1 MKLVTRVLIMAIAF
15 FVSAS
20 VIDAQDKGEGSI
32 GGKDKPKAKQETK
45 SKLKSSTVKAKTVK
59 GKTVK
64 GKTGKGKKG
73 NYQSGVVINPKEV
86 KYKNGQAFDTDAE
99 LKTCLDNQKSK
110 ASWYQKRFGFGK
122 SFDKWQKGQSLTS
135 LDKKRILKEA
145 SKCEKSGAKKTD
157 IPQPSK
163 PKKGQP
169 SKGKPG
175 KGASKGKVG

>member
-1 MKLVTRVLIMAIAF
+1 MKLVTRVLTIAIAF

-45 SKLKSSTVKAKTVK
+45 SKLKSSNVKA
-59 GKTVK
+59 KTVK

-73 NYQSGVVINPKEV
+73 SYQSGVVINPKEV
-86 KYKNGQAFDTDAE
+86 KYKKGEAFETDAE
-99 LKTCLDNQKSK
+99 LKTCLDKQKSK
-110 ASWYQKRFGFGK
+110 ANWYQKKYGFGK
-122 SFDKWQKGQSLTS
+122 SYDKWEKGQSLTS

-157 IPQPSK
+157 IPEPPK
-163 PKKGQP
+163 TKKGQP
-169 SKGKPG
+169 SKGKTG
-175 KGASKGKVG
+175 KGAPKGKVG

>member
-45 SKLKSSTVKAKTVK
+45 SKLKSSTVKAKT
-59 GKTVK
+59 
-64 GKTGKGKKG
+64 GKGKKG

-86 KYKNGQAFDTDAE
+86 KYKNGEAFDTDAE

-110 ASWYQKRFGFGK
+110 ASWYQKKFGFGK
-122 SFDKWQKGQSLTS
+122 SYDKWQKGQSLTS

-145 SKCEKSGAKKTD
+145 SKCKKSGAKKTD
-157 IPQPSK
+157 IPEPSK

-169 SKGKPG
+169 SKGKTG